1 MGDFILDGYLMADP
15 LAYENDVVDRERGMK
30 NVWRNSV
37 LEETR
42 GRGQGA

>member
-30 NVWRNSV
+30 KC
-37 LEETR
+37 LEELSP
-42 GRGQGA
+42 